1 MKKVALVSLAT
12 IVSFLVSC
20 HDTNS
25 LSSNS
30 SQVSSSS
37 SYIPDS
43 SLASSI
49 TDNLSG
55 HYLYSPIEGDHLEVV
70 ALEQITAYGDSTLY
84 KYGNYEILIDGGAPK
99 IHDNLVQI
107 LKDKVTDGVL
117 DLLVLTHQ
125 HYDHFGGLSSSLFK
139 EAGIKVTEF
148 IDNGVLTF
156 NNDYKNIWIEDAK
169 PYLISQ
175 GSIYKPV
182 QALFAD
188 SSNVFHITKD
198 ITFSILD
205 TGYYPQKNGDGEYV
219 PRGIPNEESIC
230 SILYAPGYEV
240 VSFADIPSYV
250 ESNILTK
257 YSSSFKRAGD
267 KVIYKASHHGDL
279 KSSSKELLQYL
290 TPNYCFVTCSILEE
304 NTSKDG
310 VIFRQLPYTSTRER
324 IEPYTGVD
332 NLYWTSTTGNLTMSF
347 DSSFSSLSF
356 HGEGRK
362 LNTYYY
368 AGSVVDPV
376 SEKDT
381 PLENTKWAS
390 EEVDA
395 L

>member
-1 MKKVALVSLAT
+1 MKKVASLVVSSLLT
-12 IVSFLVSC
+12 VLVSC
-20 HDTNS
+20 HFSTTS
-25 LSSNS
+25 TSSSNS
-30 SQVSSSS
+30 SV

-43 SLASSI
+43 SLASSL
-49 TDNLSG
+49 TDTYLG
-55 HYLYSPIEGDHLEVV
+55 PYLYSPNDDDHLEVV
-70 ALEQITAYGDSTLY
+70 ALEQVTAYGDSTLY

-99 IHDNLVQI
+99 IHDNLAKI

-139 EAGIKVTEF
+139 ETGIKVTEF

-182 QALFAD
+182 QTLFAD

-230 SILYAPGYEV
+230 SILYASGYEV

>member
-1 MKKVALVSLAT
+1 MKKVAFISLAT
-12 IVSFLVSC
+12 IISFLVGC
-20 HDTNS
+20 NGTGS
-25 LSSNS
+25 LSSGP

-43 SLASSI
+43 SLASPL
-49 TDNLSG
+49 TGNLLG
-55 HYLYSPIEGDHLEVV
+55 PYLYSPKESDHLEVV
-70 ALEQITAYGDSTLY
+70 ALEQVTAYGDSTLY

-99 IHDNLVQI
+99 IHDNLAQI

-156 NNDYKNIWIEDAK
+156 NNDYKNIWINDAK

-182 QALFAD
+182 QTLFAD
-188 SSNVFHITKD
+188 SSNVFPITKD

-205 TGYYPQKNGDGEYV
+205 TGYYPQKNEDGEYV

-230 SILYAPGYEV
+230 SIIYAPGYEV
-240 VSFADIPSYV
+240 VSFADVPSYV
-250 ESNILTK
+250 EANILTK
-257 YSSSFKRAGD
+257 YSSSFKKTGD
-267 KVIYKASHHGDL
+267 KIIYKASHHGDFR
-279 KSSSKELLQYL
+279 SSSEELLQYL
-290 TPNYCFVTCSILEE
+290 TPNYCFVTSAILED

-310 VIFRQLPYTSTRER
+310 VIFRQLPYASTRER

-347 DSSFSSLSF
+347 DSSFSSLSI

-368 AGSVVDPV
+368 AGSVVDPAT
-376 SEKDT
+376 EKDT
-381 PLENTKWAS
+381 PLEKTKWAS
-390 EEVDA
+390 GEVDA

>member
-1 MKKVALVSLAT
+1 MKKMAFLPF
-12 IVSFLVSC
+12 IVVTSFLVSC
-20 HDTNS
+20 AGT
-25 LSSNS
+25 
-30 SQVSSSS
+30 VSSSGS
-37 SYIPDS
+37 SLSTSNSATYIPDS
-43 SLASSI
+43 SLASSL
-49 TDNLSG
+49 TNDYSG
-55 HYLYSPIEGDHLEVV
+55 PYLYSPKEGDHLEVV

-99 IHDNLVQI
+99 IHDNLAQI

-139 EAGIKVTEF
+139 EAGISVKEF

-156 NNDYKNIWIEDAK
+156 NNDYKEIWIEDCK
-169 PYLISQ
+169 PYLIQS

-182 QALFAD
+182 QTLFAD
-188 SSNVFHITKD
+188 SSNIFHITKD

-205 TGYYPQKNGDGEYV
+205 TGYYPQKNEEGEYV

-257 YSSSFKRAGD
+257 YSSAFKKTGD
-267 KVIYKASHHGDL
+267 KVIYKASHHGDF

-290 TPNYCFVTCSILEE
+290 TPNYCFVTSAILKD

-310 VIFRQLPYTSTRER
+310 IIFKQLPYASTRER

-347 DSSFSSLSF
+347 DSSFASLSF

-368 AGSVVDPV
+368 AGSVVDPT

-381 PLENTKWAS
+381 PLEKTKWAS
-390 EEVDA
+390 GEVDA